1 MPSASLPAEI
11 AWLGASVVLLLVY
24 IGAQCGPDDP
34 RPRAR
39 IQRRAPATSSRSRR
53 ASWRAA
59 PSGRSPI
66 SWKPIRPSSL
76 WPLALA
82 VTGRSGGAGAIG
94 AAVWFWARVVYLP
107 LYLFGIPYVRTAVWS
122 VSALGLGGM
131 LYRLFFF

>member
-11 AWLGASVVLLLVY
+11 VWLGASVVLLLVY
-24 IGAQCGPDDP
+24 IGAQAGLMTRDLGREFNVSARDEQPEP
-34 RPRAR
+34 KGVMAGRAE
-39 IQRRAPATSSRSRR
+39 RALANLLETYPAFV
-53 ASWRAA
+53 ALA
-59 PSGRSPI
+59 
-66 SWKPIRPSSL
+66 
-76 WPLALA
+76 LALA